1 MYHRNSKLLLLRHEI
16 REEGSFGLL
25 RVHHLSRVAEV
36 VEVPCRHQPVAP
48 VVPRATHQQHAAGR
62 RSQRHHSARAAQP
75 SELHQLIDRE
85 TWLLHKVHID
95 LDRVSLIQQRHAAMQ
110 HASRGARHRGKATPA
125 HRSRSNLGAN
135 RSEAMQRRRQRPHA
149 RVTSST
155 TGTRRGSGTDLADH
169 VPRPGAWQSLRQCGR
184 SGRQ

>member
-16 REEGSFGLL
+16 REEGGFGLL

-36 VEVPCRHQPVAP
+36 VEVPYRHQPVAP

-95 LDRVSLIQQRHAAMQ
+95 LDRVSLIQQRDAAMQ
-110 HASRGARHRGKATPA
+110 HASRGARHRVKATPA
-125 HRSRSNLGAN
+125 HRSRSNVGAN

-149 RVTSST
+149 RVTSSA

-169 VPRPGAWQSLRQCGR
+169 VPRPRCDSR
-184 SGRQ
+184 